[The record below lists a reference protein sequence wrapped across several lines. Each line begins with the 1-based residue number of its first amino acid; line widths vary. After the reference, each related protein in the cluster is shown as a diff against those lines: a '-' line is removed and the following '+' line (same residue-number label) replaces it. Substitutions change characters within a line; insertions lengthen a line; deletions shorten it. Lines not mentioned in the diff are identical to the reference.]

1 MVLYDGEKLCINVN
15 KKNYKSLLKIA
26 ETDDCCEYYHNANV
40 FSFSPTRRIANE
52 LYKLDSNFT
61 DDAKIFLKEKKTKS
75 ENEMKDDDFEK
86 LYPFQKEGVKQL
98 LSSDKNF
105 LLADEMGL
113 GKSVQGAMYL
123 KLKKDSLPALIICP
137 ASLKLNW
144 AREIENWT
152 GYKTYVINGKN
163 PEYLSEEFI
172 KKYPVWII
180 NYDILGSENKEE
192 RENELKRKKYCK
204 EHGIPYKKKTIKVS
218 GWCDEI
224 NRHNFKTII
233 ADEIQYIAEPETIRS
248 RGVRQICDND
258 SKKIFLSG
266 TPYET
271 KTSQFFTCLNILNKK
286 LFPNEWE
293 FKMRYCNPVKTF
305 FGWQFN
311 GLSNAEELH
320 EKIST
325 LMIRRL
331 KKDVLTE
338 LPPKQRIVVPMQI
351 SDYDR
356 KLYDEVDRELQEAL
370 ENKETNAL
378 VKLSALKQASFQAK
392 SKSIIQ
398 WIKDYLEI
406 NNKLVV
412 FVYHK
417 ATFDLLTK
425 EFEKICVGIN
435 GGTPNNQRQ
444 ENVDKFQKDNK
455 IKLFIGQIKA
465 CNAGLTLTA
474 SSATCFVEFGS
485 TCVQHEQAE
494 DRVHRI
500 GQEADCVMAY
510 YLVIDDSIDVDC
522 MNTLNVRNADIKKV
536 MNNQDGNVMFDAES
550 DMSRNIIKE
559 YKKRKNIK

>member
-1 MVLYDGEKLCINVN
+1 MKFFTKL
-15 KKNYKSLLKIA
+15 KLGGKMA
-26 ETDDCCEYYHNANV
+26 V
-40 FSFSPTRRIANE
+40 FYTF
-52 LYKLDSNFT
+52 NF
-61 DDAKIFLKEKKTKS
+61 KKEKKYIILSITSFLFFFLPFPTGLPLFPKNS
-75 ENEMKDDDFEK
+75 LILSQWVFIFRRLNVSCFSK
-86 LYPFQKEGVKQL
+86 LYHFQQEGVKKL
-98 LSSDKNF
+98 LLNDRNF

-113 GKSVQGAMYL
+113 GKSVQAAMYL
-123 KLKKDSLPALIICP
+123 KLKDDSLPALIVCP

-144 AREIENWT
+144 SREIEHWA
-152 GYKTYVINGKN
+152 GYRTYIINGKN
-163 PEYLSEEFI
+163 PEYLSDDFVR
-172 KKYPVWII
+172 KYPVWVI
-180 NYDILGSENKEE
+180 NYDILAMENKEE
-192 RENELKRKKYCK
+192 KENELKRRKYCK
-204 EHGIPYKKKTIKVS
+204 EHGIPYEKKMIKVS

-248 RGVRQICDND
+248 RGVKQICDND

-286 LFPNEWE
+286 LFPNEWS

-320 EKIST
+320 QKIST

-331 KKDVLTE
+331 KKDVLKE

-351 SDYDR
+351 SESDR
-356 KLYDEVDRELQEAL
+356 KLYDEADRELE
-370 ENKETNAL
+370 ETISSGE
-378 VKLSALKQASFQAK
+378 KLPLLKVSALRQASFQAK

-398 WIKDYLEI
+398 WINDYLTI
-406 NNKLVV
+406 NDKLVV
-412 FVYHK
+412 FVYHRK
-417 ATFDLLTK
+417 AFDLLTN

-435 GGTPNNQRQ
+435 GATPNNQRQ
-444 ENVDKFQKDNK
+444 VNVDKFQKDDR

-485 TCVQHEQAE
+485 TPSMHEQAE

-510 YLVIDDSIDVDC
+510 YLVIDDSVDIDC
-522 MNTLNVRNADIKKV
+522 MNTLNIRNADIKKV
-536 MNNQDGNVMFDAES
+536 MDNQDGNIMFDSEGN
-550 DMSRNIIKE
+550 MNLNIIKE
-559 YKKRKNIK
+559 YKRRKNIK

>member
-61 DDAKIFLKEKKTKS
+61 DDAKIFLKETKTKS
-75 ENEMKDDDFEK
+75 ENEMKDDNFEK
-86 LYPFQKEGVKQL
+86 LYPFQKDGVKQL
-98 LSSDKNF
+98 LSSDNNF

-224 NRHNFKTII
+224 NRHDFKTII

-286 LFPNEWE
+286 LFPNEWA

-305 FGWQFN
+305 FG
-311 GLSNAEELH
+311 
-320 EKIST
+320 
-325 LMIRRL
+325 
-331 KKDVLTE
+331 
-338 LPPKQRIVVPMQI
+338 
-351 SDYDR
+351 
-356 KLYDEVDRELQEAL
+356 
-370 ENKETNAL
+370 
-378 VKLSALKQASFQAK
+378 
-392 SKSIIQ
+392 
-398 WIKDYLEI
+398 
-406 NNKLVV
+406 
-412 FVYHK
+412 
-417 ATFDLLTK
+417 
-425 EFEKICVGIN
+425 
-435 GGTPNNQRQ
+435 
-444 ENVDKFQKDNK
+444 
-455 IKLFIGQIKA
+455 
-465 CNAGLTLTA
+465 
-474 SSATCFVEFGS
+474 
-485 TCVQHEQAE
+485 
-494 DRVHRI
+494 
-500 GQEADCVMAY
+500 
-510 YLVIDDSIDVDC
+510 
-522 MNTLNVRNADIKKV
+522 
-536 MNNQDGNVMFDAES
+536 
-550 DMSRNIIKE
+550 
-559 YKKRKNIK
+559 